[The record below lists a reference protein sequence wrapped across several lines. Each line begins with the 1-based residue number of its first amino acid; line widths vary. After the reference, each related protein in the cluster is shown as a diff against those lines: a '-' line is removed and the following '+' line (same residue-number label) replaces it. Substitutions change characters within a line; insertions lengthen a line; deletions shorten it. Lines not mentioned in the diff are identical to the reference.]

1 MRNKLSK
8 FTENLIRLAA
18 LERVRQLEEISDN
31 INVIDKQIE
40 FTELADEIILRAN
53 KAPKGLIEV
62 VFSSGK
68 NKRDAKIENI
78 LLNSEGKISGFNVNN
93 ITTVHS
99 MFRTVIVVD
108 HMWSSN
114 LEIYQSEYG
123 LDDSYLN

>member
-18 LERVRQLEEISDN
+18 LERVHQLEEISDN

-40 FTELADEIILRAN
+40 FTEIADEIILRAN

-62 VFSSGK
+62 VFSNGR
-68 NKRDAKIENI
+68 NKREAKIEDI
-78 LLNSEGKISGFNVNN
+78 LLNSESKISGFNVSNPTE
-93 ITTVHS
+93 IRS
-99 MFRTVIVVD
+99 MFRTVIIVD

-114 LEIYQSEYG
+114 LEVYQSEYG